1 MIKKIIDRNDH
12 KTAAIH
18 QGQGGVWR
26 HREAPQHHQYPF
38 GRSDVDAV
46 HRASAARLLEV
57 NPEPPGENPPKRWN
71 MRRSPL
77 MALPGLPP
85 VDRAWPIDERERWL
99 PALAMAIGI
108 IYAPDERSSAP
119 SLTGG
124 VATWG
129 LGLRG
134 PPSPEGVGDE

>member
-12 KTAAIH
+12 KTGAIR
-18 QGQGGVWR
+18 QGRGVWR
-26 HREAPQHHQYPF
+26 HREALRHHQYPF
-38 GRSDVDAV
+38 GRSDADAV
-46 HRASAARLLEV
+46 HRAPTARLLEV
-57 NPEPPGENPPKRWN
+57 NPEPPGENPPKRAN

-119 SLTGG
+119 SLPGG
-124 VATWG
+124 VAT
-129 LGLRG
+129 RG
-134 PPSPEGVGDE
+134 FEQRKE